1 MILDARHLK
10 DVFAVHHPSEKT
22 DYMIYIMNSIQI
34 ALQLLAVYKH

>member
-1 MILDARHLK
+1 MPDIWKMYLLSTILVK
-10 DVFAVHHPSEKT
+10 KT